1 MPFNDY
7 ECKCGE
13 RYEDEWGCA
22 GPNNWPIWV
31 VSILVCTKSSGL
43 I

>member
-13 RYEDEWGCA
+13 RYEDEWA
-22 GPNNWPIWV
+22 VRAPIIGPFRM
-31 VSILVCTKSSGL
+31 
-43 I
+43 